1 MDHYVIK
8 RQTNDFSWFT
18 PNIDIYFKETEN
30 TFKQLQTREES
41 ESKEGLFTKNS
52 FRGSTTVFPLHS
64 ASFNKICQQCTTG
77 ANRRNGHS
85 YVLKKCFVADMISY
99 LCFIVNRATGQF
111 LKNKQFTYN
120 IIAWGVGVEGK

>member
-1 MDHYVIK
+1 MTFILKKLRILSNNCKLGKKVNPRKAFLQKIPSEEVP
-8 RQTNDFSWFT
+8 Q
-18 PNIDIYFKETEN
+18 YF
-30 TFKQLQTREES
+30 L
-41 ESKEGLFTKNS
+41 
-52 FRGSTTVFPLHS
+52 LHS

-85 YVLKKCFVADMISY
+85 YVLKKCFVADVISY